1 VSSLKV
7 LLVDDE
13 EELVSALAERLGY
26 RGIDTQYALNGPDAL
41 RMIREERIDVVV
53 LDLKLPG
60 MSGVEVHEAIKR
72 ELPDLPVIL
81 ITGHGAPPEQLGLP
95 PGEDYVFLE
104 KPVALD
110 VFIER
115 IKEVTKTQGD
125 R

>member
-1 VSSLKV
+1 MSPLRV

-13 EELVSALAERLGY
+13 EELVSAIVERLGY
-26 RGIDTQYALNGPDAL
+26 RGIDAKYVLNGPEAL
-41 RMIREERIDVVV
+41 ELIRTQDVDVVV

-60 MSGVEVHEAIKR
+60 MSGMEVHDTIKR
-72 ELPDLPVIL
+72 EHVDLPVIL

-95 PGEDYVFLE
+95 PGQDHMFLE

-110 VFIER
+110 ALIER
-115 IKEVTKTQGD
+115 IKEVAKG